1 MYFGVFPL
9 KFTCVCTMYSIL
21 ITSTRVLQSSERIL
35 SLPEFMP
42 TVFKVYVEV
51 YHQEKAVAML
61 LSATQY
67 VHVRRLSATLALE
80 KSVHTVLMS
89 VPYNT
94 VRLENGDP
102 RLDAKSWYS
111 PSQLYSTEVLKRLSV
126 EQRVECYCRHK
137 HDIKHA

>member
-1 MYFGVFPL
+1 MYFGVFTL

-42 TVFKVYVEV
+42 TVFKVYDYVEE

-80 KSVHTVLMS
+80 KSVHIVLMS

-111 PSQLYSTEVLKRLSV
+111 PSPLYHTVLK
-126 EQRVECYCRHK
+126 Y
-137 HDIKHA
+137 